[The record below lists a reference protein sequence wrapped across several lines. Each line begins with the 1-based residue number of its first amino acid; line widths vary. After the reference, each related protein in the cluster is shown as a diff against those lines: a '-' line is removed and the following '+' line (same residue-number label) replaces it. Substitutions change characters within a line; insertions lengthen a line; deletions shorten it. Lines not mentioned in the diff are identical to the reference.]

1 MSHNIQKTITIDGPV
16 ADLAF
21 IYRWAQNIVDCL
33 VSIEGHATI
42 HHDLSALVNLLRG
55 DATQLVDIH
64 GWSDID
70 EVDFDGNQLY
80 IVVVTPYGNLRDMM
94 TWLRKRFSM
103 CDFKCWIDVNGE
115 TIENETD

>member
-1 MSHNIQKTITIDGPV
+1 MSHNIQKTIAIDGPV

-33 VSIEGHATI
+33 VSIEGHTTI
-42 HHDLSALVNLLRG
+42 HHDLSVLVNLLG
-55 DATQLVDIH
+55 GNATQLVDIH

-80 IVVVTPYGNLRDMM
+80 IAVVTPYDNLRELMI
-94 TWLRKRFSM
+94 WLRNRFPK
-103 CDFKCWIDVNGE
+103 CDFKYSVDVNDE
-115 TIENETD
+115 TIENKTD